1 MHDELSPF
9 TLREEGK
16 LDEALELAIE
26 KCACD
31 DRTIWDIRA
40 LAWCSIFVIERD
52 LKKQHFASIA
62 KIRNLLLQI
71 DYKGARPGNKIDPSL
86 DGDDQTLID
95 RIQEILDVLDNA
107 LENKNFK
114 YIDPHDIDTLRKT
127 DLEKAY
133 KLALEAVA
141 NTHGQR
147 AQEALARCLI
157 DLINRDCNN
166 DRYDQ
171 LVFYAE
177 SLKSIEVGKDKNAIL
192 YEEKK
197 NALKKCDPIE
207 RIKDK
212 VISFEVHDNYK
223 GAIEYLESIKP
234 RLPEPLHED
243 YGWAIHKFIQELDFK
258 ESAQLIKSY
267 LLKYLKLSNTRP
279 SVLHTCMLNVALR
292 LDTFSSIDICTFMRL
307 WGINNFTDEHYKR
320 KTGYGGIKYQAT
332 VEDVFERMCKS
343 IIKTRNLADVQ
354 FILDHLD
361 PILEYFPDNIRLRY
375 SKAKFLFL
383 VGKVSEAK
391 VCAINMCK
399 EQSSE
404 FWAWKFLGDCC
415 VNEPEIALSCYAK
428 ALLLPAEQELTIDLR
443 IATIKC
449 LLHLHFYA
457 EAKFEVPICP

>member
-177 SLKSIEVGKDKNAIL
+177 SLKSIENLEKKDK
-192 YEEKK
+192 
-197 NALKKCDPIE
+197 
-207 RIKDK
+207 
-212 VISFEVHDNYK
+212 S
-223 GAIEYLESIKP
+223 ES
-234 RLPEPLHED
+234 R
-243 YGWAIHKFIQELDFK
+243 
-258 ESAQLIKSY
+258 
-267 LLKYLKLSNTRP
+267 
-279 SVLHTCMLNVALR
+279 
-292 LDTFSSIDICTFMRL
+292 
-307 WGINNFTDEHYKR
+307 
-320 KTGYGGIKYQAT
+320 
-332 VEDVFERMCKS
+332 
-343 IIKTRNLADVQ
+343 
-354 FILDHLD
+354 
-361 PILEYFPDNIRLRY
+361 
-375 SKAKFLFL
+375 
-383 VGKVSEAK
+383 
-391 VCAINMCK
+391 
-399 EQSSE
+399 
-404 FWAWKFLGDCC
+404 
-415 VNEPEIALSCYAK
+415 
-428 ALLLPAEQELTIDLR
+428 
-443 IATIKC
+443 
-449 LLHLHFYA
+449 
-457 EAKFEVPICP
+457 